1 MLADEASDA
10 DNDDA
15 EVPDVIMSDPPA
27 SFMLSLP
34 ESAAAA
40 AAFSDDLKTVQAA
53 LGLSAQEVQQ
63 LKTEHSA
70 WRSFLVDSQCQ
81 LIEAGSRFVL
91 KTVLDLLKC
100 RMFRVNERVH
110 RVAFRMPLL
119 LDKRAANLEVSVEPE
134 RGFSFMNGTKTV
146 LRNNLV
152 SKQLNNLMVTGLHSP
167 SIEEAAA
174 SGAANERL
182 EAFVN
187 KLVAARDAK
196 KARRCRSS
204 LYNDES

>member
-1 MLADEASDA
+1 LKLKALIAARKRALLLAIETLRRRAQALADEALDA

-15 EVPDVIMSDPPA
+15 EIPGVIVSDPPA

-63 LKTEHSA
+63 LKSEHSA
-70 WRSFLVDSQCQ
+70 WRCQ

-91 KTVLDLLKC
+91 KTVLDLMKC
-100 RMFRVNERVH
+100 RIFRVNKRVH
-110 RVAFRMPLL
+110 RVAFRMHALL
-119 LDKRAANLEVSVEPE
+119 LDATAANLEVSVEPE

-146 LRNNLV
+146 TQ
-152 SKQLNNLMVTGLHSP
+152 QLGLQ
-167 SIEEAAA
+167 AA
-174 SGAANERL
+174 E
-182 EAFVN
+182 
-187 KLVAARDAK
+187 
-196 KARRCRSS
+196 
-204 LYNDES
+204 